1 MKEVNNNAIDMTATE
16 NENNNAISEMEM
28 MDNLKGERDALLD
41 KVGALEAKLK
51 EEKED
56 RCRIYDWYLQEKD
69 KVRALSMIIRAM
81 KSEYVSIDMI
91 VDRIVKAG

>member
-1 MKEVNNNAIDMTATE
+1 MKEVNNNAIDMTATG
-16 NENNNAISEMEM
+16 NENNCAIDM

-81 KSEYVSIDMI
+81 KSEYVSIDRI